1 MSLINNIATIID
13 NKQAIDKVT
22 YLKDQVSYDDEIS
35 ILDIDMKSILPP
47 PEKNSSQ
54 KTRKELEIIAKMTNS
69 RSRKELDL
77 IYIVDNEPLDLFHDF
92 LEKRNLNF
100 PTNLFIQH
108 YNVLEQYI
116 YALKYYFNRARPEQI
131 APYYNIDIDVLYT
144 DTHQTPSYPSGHQ
157 MYAELA
163 AHIASDMYPEYRT
176 DFFRLSE
183 YCGLARILQGVHYP
197 SDNIAGKVAT
207 SKLYKLMKEVENDK
221 KDKKL
226 SIDRQS

>member
-1 MSLINNIATIID
+1 MSLINNVAAIID
-13 NKQAIDKVT
+13 SKKDIDKVT
-22 YLKDQVSYDDEIS
+22 YLKDKVSYDDEIS
-35 ILDIDMKSILPP
+35 ILDIELDTILPSP
-47 PEKNSSQ
+47 TKNSSQ
-54 KTRKELEIIAKMTNS
+54 KTKKELEFIAKMTKS

-77 IYIVDNEPLDLFHDF
+77 IYIVDNEPLDLFEDF
-92 LEKRNLNF
+92 LSERGFQF
-100 PTNLFIQH
+100 PKTVFINH

-163 AHIASDMYPEYRT
+163 AYVASDVYPEYRK
-176 DFFRLSE
+176 DFFRLSQ

-197 SDNIAGKVAT
+197 SDNVAGRIAT
-207 SKLYKLMKEVENDK
+207 SKLYPLMKRIEDDK
-221 KDKKL
+221 KNQKL
-226 SIDRQS
+226 SIDKQS